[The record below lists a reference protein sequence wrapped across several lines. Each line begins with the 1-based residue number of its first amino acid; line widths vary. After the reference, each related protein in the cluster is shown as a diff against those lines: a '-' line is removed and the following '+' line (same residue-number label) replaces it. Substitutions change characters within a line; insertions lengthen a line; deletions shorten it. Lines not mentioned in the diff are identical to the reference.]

1 MNAKLLDAASLI
13 IPDQQMLVN
22 VISRRVKQLA
32 LGSRPLIAFVPGMG
46 LADVALTEV
55 IEGKLTFESTLDRRA
70 QPESTKVVPFPIT
83 TKQAA

>member
-1 MNAKLLDAASLI
+1 MNAKLLNAASIVL
-13 IPDQQMLVN
+13 PDQQMLVN

-55 IEGKLTFESTLDRRA
+55 IEGKLTFESTLGQMA
-70 QPESTKVVPFPIT
+70 QPEAAKVVRFPIA